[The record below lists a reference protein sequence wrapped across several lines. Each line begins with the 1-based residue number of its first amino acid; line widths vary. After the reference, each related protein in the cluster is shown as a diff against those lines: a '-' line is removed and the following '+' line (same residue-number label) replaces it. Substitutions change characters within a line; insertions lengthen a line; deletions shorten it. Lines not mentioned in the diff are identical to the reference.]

1 MNRYI
6 IILLNLL
13 IFHISNAFAACGD
26 AGGCT
31 CDKNDQYG
39 GLKCG
44 YELNNHCPSDPS
56 SIFQCSPKGSSICR
70 YGPCKY
76 GCCAVGNGK
85 SYCCKDNKCSG
96 CPSGKWIKKGSPP
109 PSNPPPPKPSPNPP
123 SPKPSSNP
131 PSSKPSS
138 YNRQNAV
145 NYAGQYCSSPNPKYT
160 NYDKKGGD
168 CTNFAS
174 QVLNAGGIPVDNEW
188 KPDSVPWIRVSAFY
202 DYLIKHNL
210 AKECQLNE
218 LRPGDFIQ
226 YHTSDWHHT
235 VVVVKSGADPTVDSH
250 SAFKCNSLHSYFRK
264 SFNNHRGVCITK

>member
-1 MNRYI
+1 MNRHI

-13 IFHISNAFAACGD
+13 IFLISNAFAACGD

-31 CDKNDQYG
+31 CNKNDQYG

-56 SIFQCSPKGSSICR
+56 SIFQCSPKGRSICR

-96 CPSGKWIKKGSPP
+96 CPSGKWIKK
-109 PSNPPPPKPSPNPP
+109 
-123 SPKPSSNP
+123 
-131 PSSKPSS
+131 
-138 YNRQNAV
+138 V
-145 NYAGQYCSSPNPKYT
+145 NYAGKYCSSPNPKYK
-160 NYDKKGGD
+160 NYDGNGGD

-174 QVLNAGGIPVDNEW
+174 QVLNAGGIPVNNEW
-188 KPDSVPWIRVSAFY
+188 KPYTVPWIRVSSFY

-210 AKECQLNE
+210 AKECQLTE
-218 LRPGDFIQ
+218 LKPGDFIQ
-226 YHTSDWHHT
+226 YHTNAGWHHT

-250 SAFKCNSLHSYFRK
+250 SAFRCNSLHSYFRK